1 MRGKIMNNLFSILKK
16 LEDKNIFY
24 KLARIRDSVL
34 IEVVVPGERWE
45 IEVFEDG
52 HLEIEKFISSGD
64 IYDEKEIYNLLKSF
78 EE

>member
-64 IYDEKEIYNLLKSF
+64 IYDEKEISNLLKSF